1 VDHSLAT
8 PVDFRHNR
16 LTFVLG
22 AIAAAEALVILAA
35 AVVLLAKPLA
45 RKVKSAAIDQAAAS
59 LSAHKT
65 GPKTPAGKPTLP
77 RTKTAVI
84 VLNGNGVTGAA
95 AAAARPVRRLGYPI
109 RKVDNAHRSDYPH
122 SVVMYRKGFR
132 PEAMRLGRDLHVK
145 IVGPLDGIRV
155 GEMHRAQLV
164 YVVGG

>member
-1 VDHSLAT
+1 VEHSLAT
-8 PVDFRHNR
+8 PVDFRRNR
-16 LTFVLG
+16 LTFLLG
-22 AIAAAEALVILAA
+22 AIAAAEALVILVAS
-35 AVVLLAKPLA
+35 VVLLAKPLA

-65 GPKTPAGKPTLP
+65 GPKTPTGKPTLP

-84 VLNGNGVTGAA
+84 VLNGNGITGAA
-95 AAAARPVRRLGYPI
+95 AAAARPVHRLGYPI
-109 RKVDNAHRSDYPH
+109 RKVDNAHRSDYPR
-122 SVVMYRKGFR
+122 SVVMFRKGFR